1 MRVTGNFFSNTLAA
15 QLNVLAARQYRLQN
29 QATTGQ
35 RIHAPEDDPAAMQRT
50 LNLRAEQQ
58 SNQQYANNISDLK
71 DRTSASFDVL
81 QAVQK
86 ISDRVGEIATLA
98 DGTKSPAD
106 LKSYATE
113 LTQLIQQAAQLMNGK
128 QNGSFLFGG
137 TKSDQP
143 PFSVTT
149 DANGNVTAVTYNGN
163 NNVTSAEIAAGQTIS
178 ADVPGENNSGSGPRG
193 IVTDSRS
200 GADFFNHLI
209 SLQNHLLAGDTASIA
224 STDRPAL
231 AKDEENFLYH
241 ISNNGAVQ
249 TRLDTAAAIADTQ
262 STSLDKMVSKETDAD
277 ITETL
282 VQLNQAQYAYQA
294 ALQSGASIMKI
305 SLLDF
310 LH

>member
-1 MRVTGNFFSNTLAA
+1 MRVTGNYFNNTLAA
-15 QLNVLAARQYRLQN
+15 QLNRLAARQYQLQN

-35 RIHAPEDDPAAMQRT
+35 RIQAPEDDPAAMQRA
-50 LNLRAEQQ
+50 LNLRADQQ
-58 SNQQYANNISDLK
+58 ANQQYANNISDLK
-71 DRTSASFDVL
+71 DRASASFD
-81 QAVQK
+81 AIKAIQK

-106 LKSYATE
+106 LQSYATE
-113 LTQLIQQAAQLMNGK
+113 LTQLIQQAAQLLNGK
-128 QNGSFLFGG
+128 QNGSYLFGG
-137 TKSDQP
+137 TRSDQP
-143 PFSVTT
+143 PFTVTT
-149 DANGNVTAVTYNGN
+149 DANGIVTGVTYNGN
-163 NNVTSAEIAAGQTIS
+163 DSVSTAEIAPGQGVS
-178 ADVPGENNSGSGPRG
+178 SDVPGQNNTGTGVRG
-193 IVTDSRS
+193 LVTDSRT

-231 AKDEENFLYH
+231 AKDEDNFLYH

-249 TRLDTAAAIADTQ
+249 TRLDTAASIADSQ
-262 STSLDKMVSKETDAD
+262 STSLEKMASKETDAD

-294 ALQSGASIMKI
+294 ALQSGASIMKT
-305 SLLDF
+305 SLLDY